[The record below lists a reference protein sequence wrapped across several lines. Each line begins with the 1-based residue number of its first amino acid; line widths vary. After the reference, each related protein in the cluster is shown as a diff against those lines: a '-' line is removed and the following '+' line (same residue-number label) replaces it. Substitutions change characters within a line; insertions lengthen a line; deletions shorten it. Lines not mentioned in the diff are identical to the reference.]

1 MVWEDLNNDA
11 NGVVARDIPMSIE
24 GFRKWSLYLILAVLS
39 KRYTQSS
46 EEAFSRVS
54 PKDSSH
60 PNIANP

>member
-1 MVWEDLNNDA
+1 
-11 NGVVARDIPMSIE
+11 MSIE
-24 GFRKWSLYLILAVLS
+24 GFRKWSLHLILAVLS

-46 EEAFSRVS
+46 EEAFGRVS